1 LNPAAKSL
9 SNVRKNRQSAHS
21 HWLVMGWETTTAG
34 EPTMSHSTHIAPT
47 SYSQLAGIPNI
58 GLSENLRAAL
68 ASGKRATGIA
78 AEVLEVR
85 RGPGKLTPQEYFYY
99 RLWDAPQ
106 EGAYKQR
113 FVGKI
118 AQHPMHVAAGA
129 REWFAASADKI
140 LFQSIMDGAGLRTPE
155 LTAITQPGR
164 YLPTAPTITDPAALA
179 DKLRDPSI
187 YPLFAK
193 QVAGKYSLSVL
204 SADGFDPN
212 TDEVL
217 LLNGTRQKVADVAS
231 SLIGGSGFLIQRRLS
246 PAPDLAARFG
256 PRLWSA
262 RLLVLVTPNGPV
274 IHRAVAKIATGTNPA
289 DNYWRPGNRLGA
301 INLASGRITRVVH
314 GAGADLVIDAPH
326 PDTGAPIVGTTIPGW
341 QALTDLVRT
350 ASQVFAGIRTQSWD
364 IALTSDGSVFLELN
378 YGGDLNLHQLAHGA
392 GVLDATYREHLRHC
406 GYRGKL

>member
-1 LNPAAKSL
+1 
-9 SNVRKNRQSAHS
+9 
-21 HWLVMGWETTTAG
+21 
-34 EPTMSHSTHIAPT
+34 MSHSTHITPT

-68 ASGKRATGIA
+68 ASGRRATGIA
-78 AEVLEVR
+78 AEVLALR

-106 EGAYKQR
+106 EGANKRR

-140 LFQSIMDGAGLRTPE
+140 LFQSIMDGVGLRTPE
-155 LTAITQPGR
+155 LIAATQAGR
-164 YLPTAPTITDPAALA
+164 FLPDAPIITDPVSLA
-179 DKLRDPSI
+179 DRLRDSSI

-204 SADGFDPN
+204 SADGFDADTN
-212 TDEVL
+212 EVL
-217 LLNGTRQKVADVAS
+217 VLDGTRRKVTDVAS
-231 SLIGGSGFLIQRRLS
+231 SLVGGSGFLIQRRLS

-256 PRLWSA
+256 QRLWSA
-262 RLLVLVTPNGPV
+262 RLLVLVTPSGPV

-301 INLASGRITRVVH
+301 IDLGSGRITRVVH

-326 PDTGAPIVGTTIPGW
+326 PDTGATIAGTTVPSW
-341 QALTDLVRT
+341 QALTDMVRT

-364 IALTSDGSVFLELN
+364 IALTADGPIFLELN

-392 GVLDATYREHLRHC
+392 GVLDETYREHLRRC

>member
-1 LNPAAKSL
+1 MSNSTIISPA
-9 SNVRKNRQSAHS
+9 
-21 HWLVMGWETTTAG
+21 
-34 EPTMSHSTHIAPT
+34 

-58 GLSENLRAAL
+58 DLSENLRAAL
-68 ASGKRATGIA
+68 AAGKRATGIA
-78 AEVLEVR
+78 AEVLALR
-85 RGPGKLTPQEYFYY
+85 AGPGKLTPQEYFYY

-106 EGAYKQR
+106 ERANKQC

-118 AQHPMHVAAGA
+118 AQHAMHVAAGA

-155 LTAITQPGR
+155 LTAITQAGR

-204 SADGFDPN
+204 SADGFDPG

-217 LLNGTRQKVADVAS
+217 LLDGTRRKVADVAT
-231 SLIGGSGFLIQRRLS
+231 SLTEGSGFLVQRRLS

-256 PRLWSA
+256 QRLWSA
-262 RLLVLVTPNGPV
+262 RLLVLVTPSGPV

-301 INLASGRITRVVH
+301 IDLPSGRITRVVH
-314 GAGADLVIDAPH
+314 GAGADMVVDAPH
-326 PDTGAPIVGTTIPGW
+326 PDTGASIVGTTVPGW
-341 QALTDLVRT
+341 QDLTDMVRT

-364 IALTSDGSVFLELN
+364 IALTAGGPVFLELN

-392 GVLDATYREHLRHC
+392 GVLDETYREHLRRC

>member
-1 LNPAAKSL
+1 
-9 SNVRKNRQSAHS
+9 
-21 HWLVMGWETTTAG
+21 MT
-34 EPTMSHSTHIAPT
+34 HSTTVIQP
-47 SYSQLAGIPNI
+47 SYRQLAGIPNV

-68 ASGKRATGIA
+68 ASGRKATGIA
-78 AEVLEVR
+78 AEVLALR

-106 EGAYKQR
+106 EGANKQR

-155 LTAITQPGR
+155 LLAATQAGR
-164 YLPTAPTITDPAALA
+164 YLPDAPIITDAAALA
-179 DKLRDPSI
+179 DRLRDPSI

-204 SADGFDPN
+204 SADGFDPD

-217 LLNGTRQKVADVAS
+217 LLDGQRRKVADVAT
-231 SLIGGSGFLIQRRLS
+231 SLAEGSGFLIQRRLS

-301 INLASGRITRVVH
+301 IDLASGRITRVMH
-314 GAGADLVIDAPH
+314 GAGADLVVDAPH

-341 QALTDLVRT
+341 QALTDVVRT

-364 IALTSDGSVFLELN
+364 IALTADGPVFLELN

-392 GVLDATYREHLRHC
+392 GVLDETYREHLQRC

>member
-1 LNPAAKSL
+1 
-9 SNVRKNRQSAHS
+9 
-21 HWLVMGWETTTAG
+21 
-34 EPTMSHSTHIAPT
+34 
-47 SYSQLAGIPNI
+47 
-58 GLSENLRAAL
+58 
-68 ASGKRATGIA
+68 
-78 AEVLEVR
+78 
-85 RGPGKLTPQEYFYY
+85 
-99 RLWDAPQ
+99 
-106 EGAYKQR
+106 
-113 FVGKI
+113 
-118 AQHPMHVAAGA
+118 MHVAAGA
-129 REWFAASADKI
+129 RGWFAALADKI

-155 LTAITQPGR
+155 LTAITQQGR

-187 YPLFAK
+187 YPFFAK

-204 SADGFDPN
+204 SADGFDPD

-217 LLNGTRQKVADVAS
+217 LLDGTRQKVADVAS
-231 SLIGGSGFLIQRRLS
+231 SLIGGSGFLLQRRLS
-246 PAPDLAARFG
+246 PAPDLAARFE

-262 RLLVLVTPNGPV
+262 RLLVLVTQGGPV

-301 INLASGRITRVVH
+301 IDLASGRITRVVH

-326 PDTGAPIVGTTIPGW
+326 PDTGVPIVGTTVPGW
-341 QALTDLVRT
+341 QALTDTVRT

-364 IALTSDGSVFLELN
+364 IALTSGGPVFLELN

-392 GVLDATYREHLRHC
+392 GVLDETYRGHLQQC

>member
-1 LNPAAKSL
+1 
-9 SNVRKNRQSAHS
+9 
-21 HWLVMGWETTTAG
+21 MT
-34 EPTMSHSTHIAPT
+34 HSTTVIQP
-47 SYSQLAGIPNI
+47 SYRQLAGIPNVD
-58 GLSENLRAAL
+58 LSENLRTAL
-68 ASGKRATGIA
+68 AAGKRATGIA
-78 AEVLEVR
+78 AEVLALR

-106 EGAYKQR
+106 EGANKQR

-155 LTAITQPGR
+155 LLAATQAGR
-164 YLPTAPTITDPAALA
+164 YLPDAPIITDAAALA
-179 DKLRDPSI
+179 DRLRDPSI

-204 SADGFDPN
+204 SAGGFDPD
-212 TDEVL
+212 TDEL
-217 LLNGTRQKVADVAS
+217 LLLDGQRRKAADVAS
-231 SLIGGSGFLIQRRLS
+231 SLTGGSGFLIQRRLS
-246 PAPDLAARFG
+246 PPPDLAARFG

-274 IHRAVAKIATGTNPA
+274 IHRTVAKIATGTNPA

-301 INLASGRITRVVH
+301 IDLASGRITRVVH

-326 PDTGAPIVGTTIPGW
+326 PDTGAPIVGTTVPGW
-341 QALTDLVRT
+341 QALTDMVRT

-364 IALTSDGSVFLELN
+364 IALTSDGPVFLELN

-392 GVLDATYREHLRHC
+392 GVLDETYREHLRRC

>member
-1 LNPAAKSL
+1 
-9 SNVRKNRQSAHS
+9 
-21 HWLVMGWETTTAG
+21 
-34 EPTMSHSTHIAPT
+34 MSHSANISPA
-47 SYSQLAGIPNI
+47 SYRQLAGIPNVD
-58 GLSENLRAAL
+58 LSENLRAAL
-68 ASGKRATGIA
+68 ASGRRATGIA

-118 AQHPMHVAAGA
+118 AQHPMHVAAGP
-129 REWFAASADKI
+129 REWFATSADKI
-140 LFQSIMDGAGLRTPE
+140 LFQSIMDGVGLRTPE
-155 LTAITQPGR
+155 LTAITQAGR
-164 YLPTAPTITDPAALA
+164 YLPDAPIITDPAALA
-179 DKLRDPSI
+179 DRLRDPSI

-204 SADGFDPN
+204 SADGFDPD

-217 LLNGTRQKVADVAS
+217 LLDGTRRKVADVAT
-231 SLIGGSGFLIQRRLS
+231 SLTEGSGFLVQRRLS

-256 PRLWSA
+256 QRLWSA
-262 RLLVLVTPNGPV
+262 RLLVLVTPSGPV

-301 INLASGRITRVVH
+301 IDLGSGRITRVVH

-326 PDTGAPIVGTTIPGW
+326 SDTGATIAGTTVPSW
-341 QALTDLVRT
+341 QALTDMVRT

-364 IALTSDGSVFLELN
+364 IALTADGPIFLELN

-392 GVLDATYREHLRHC
+392 GVLDETYREHLRRC

>member
-1 LNPAAKSL
+1 
-9 SNVRKNRQSAHS
+9 
-21 HWLVMGWETTTAG
+21 
-34 EPTMSHSTHIAPT
+34 MSHSANISPA
-47 SYSQLAGIPNI
+47 SYRQLAGIPNVD
-58 GLSENLRAAL
+58 LSENLRAAL
-68 ASGKRATGIA
+68 ASGRRATGIA

-129 REWFAASADKI
+129 REWFATSADKI
-140 LFQSIMDGAGLRTPE
+140 LFQSIMDGVGLRTPE
-155 LTAITQPGR
+155 LTAITQAGR
-164 YLPTAPTITDPAALA
+164 YLPDAPIITDPAALA
-179 DKLRDPSI
+179 DRLRDPSI

-204 SADGFDPN
+204 SADGFDPG

-217 LLNGTRQKVADVAS
+217 LLDGTRRKVADVAT
-231 SLIGGSGFLIQRRLS
+231 SLTEGSGFLVQRRLS

-256 PRLWSA
+256 QRLWSA
-262 RLLVLVTPNGPV
+262 RLLVLVTPSGPV

-301 INLASGRITRVVH
+301 IDLGSGRITRVVH

-326 PDTGAPIVGTTIPGW
+326 PDTGATIAGTTVPSW
-341 QALTDLVRT
+341 QALTDMVRT

-392 GVLDATYREHLRHC
+392 GVLDETYREHLRRC

>member
-1 LNPAAKSL
+1 
-9 SNVRKNRQSAHS
+9 
-21 HWLVMGWETTTAG
+21 
-34 EPTMSHSTHIAPT
+34 MSHSTNISPA
-47 SYSQLAGIPNI
+47 SYDQLAGIPDVDLPN
-58 GLSENLRAAL
+58 NLKAAL
-68 ASGKRATGIA
+68 AAGKRATGIA
-78 AEVLEVR
+78 AEVLALR

-118 AQHPMHVAAGA
+118 AQHPMHVAAGT

-155 LTAITQPGR
+155 MIAATQAGR
-164 YLPTAPTITDPAALA
+164 FLPDAPIITDPAALA
-179 DKLRDPSI
+179 DRLRDPSI

-204 SADGFDPN
+204 SVDGFDPD

-217 LLNGTRQKVADVAS
+217 LLDGQRWKVADVAT
-231 SLIGGSGFLIQRRLS
+231 SLTEGSGFLVQRRLS
-246 PAPDLAARFG
+246 PAPDLVARFG

-301 INLASGRITRVVH
+301 IDLGSGRITRVVH

-326 PDTGAPIVGTTIPGW
+326 PDTGAPIVGTTVPSW
-341 QALTDLVRT
+341 QALTDMVRT

-364 IALTSDGSVFLELN
+364 IALTADGPIFLELN

-392 GVLDATYREHLRHC
+392 GVLDETYREHLRRC

>member
-1 LNPAAKSL
+1 
-9 SNVRKNRQSAHS
+9 
-21 HWLVMGWETTTAG
+21 
-34 EPTMSHSTHIAPT
+34 MSHSTNISPA
-47 SYSQLAGIPNI
+47 SYDQLAGIPDVDLPN
-58 GLSENLRAAL
+58 NLKAAL
-68 ASGKRATGIA
+68 AAGKRATGIA
-78 AEVLEVR
+78 AEVLALR

-118 AQHPMHVAAGA
+118 AQHPMHVAAGT

-155 LTAITQPGR
+155 MIAATQAGR
-164 YLPTAPTITDPAALA
+164 CLPAAPIITDPAALA
-179 DKLRDPSI
+179 DRLRDPSI

-204 SADGFDPN
+204 SVDGFDPD

-217 LLNGTRQKVADVAS
+217 LLDGQRWKVADVAT
-231 SLIGGSGFLIQRRLS
+231 SLTEGSGFLVQRRLS
-246 PAPDLAARFG
+246 PAPDLVARFG

-301 INLASGRITRVVH
+301 IDLGSGRITRVVH

-326 PDTGAPIVGTTIPGW
+326 PDTGAPIVGTTVPSW
-341 QALTDLVRT
+341 QALTDMVRT

-364 IALTSDGSVFLELN
+364 IALTADGPIFLELN

-392 GVLDATYREHLRHC
+392 GVLDETYREHLRRC

>member
-1 LNPAAKSL
+1 
-9 SNVRKNRQSAHS
+9 
-21 HWLVMGWETTTAG
+21 
-34 EPTMSHSTHIAPT
+34 MSHSANISPA
-47 SYSQLAGIPNI
+47 SYRQLAGIPNVD
-58 GLSENLRAAL
+58 LSENLRAAL
-68 ASGKRATGIA
+68 ASGRRATGIA
-78 AEVLEVR
+78 AEVLALR

-106 EGAYKQR
+106 EGANKRR

-129 REWFAASADKI
+129 REWFATSADKI
-140 LFQSIMDGAGLRTPE
+140 LFQSIMDGVGLRTPE
-155 LTAITQPGR
+155 LTAITQAGR
-164 YLPTAPTITDPAALA
+164 YLPTTPTITDPAALG

-204 SADGFDPN
+204 SADGFDPD

-217 LLNGTRQKVADVAS
+217 LLDGTRRKVADVAT
-231 SLIGGSGFLIQRRLS
+231 SLTEGSGFLVQRRLS

-256 PRLWSA
+256 QRLWSA
-262 RLLVLVTPNGPV
+262 RLLVLVTPSGPV

-301 INLASGRITRVVH
+301 IDLGSGRITRVVH

-326 PDTGAPIVGTTIPGW
+326 PDTGATIAGTTVPSW
-341 QALTDLVRT
+341 QALTDMVRT

-364 IALTSDGSVFLELN
+364 IALTANGPVFLELN
-378 YGGDLNLHQLAHGA
+378 YGGDLNLHQLAYGT
-392 GVLDATYREHLRHC
+392 GILDETYREHLRRC

>member
-1 LNPAAKSL
+1 VLA
-9 SNVRKNRQSAHS
+9 VRK
-21 HWLVMGWETTTAG
+21 
-34 EPTMSHSTHIAPT
+34 
-47 SYSQLAGIPNI
+47 
-58 GLSENLRAAL
+58 
-68 ASGKRATGIA
+68 
-78 AEVLEVR
+78 
-85 RGPGKLTPQEYFYY
+85 GPGKLTPQEYFYY

-106 EGAYKQR
+106 EGADKQR

-140 LFQSIMDGAGLRTPE
+140 LFQSIMDGVGLRTPQ
-155 LTAITQPGR
+155 LTAITQANR
-164 YLPTAPTITDPAALA
+164 YLPIVPTITDPAALA
-179 DKLRDPSI
+179 DKLRDRSI

-193 QVAGKYSLSVL
+193 QVAGRYSLSVL
-204 SADGFDPN
+204 SADGFDPE
-212 TDEVL
+212 TDEL
-217 LLNGTRQKVADVAS
+217 LLLDGQRRKVADVAT

-262 RLLVLVTPNGPV
+262 RLLVLVTPSGPV

-301 INLASGRITRVVH
+301 IDLASGRITRVVS
-314 GAGADLVIDAPH
+314 GAGADLVVDAPH
-326 PDTGAPIVGTTIPGW
+326 PDTGARIVGVTAPDW
-341 QALTDLVRT
+341 QNLTDIVRT
-350 ASQVFAGIRTQSWD
+350 ASRVLAGIRTQSWD
-364 IALTSDGSVFLELN
+364 IALTADGPVFLELN

-392 GVLDATYREHLRHC
+392 GVLDETYREHLRRC

>member
-1 LNPAAKSL
+1 
-9 SNVRKNRQSAHS
+9 
-21 HWLVMGWETTTAG
+21 
-34 EPTMSHSTHIAPT
+34 MSHSTNISPA
-47 SYSQLAGIPNI
+47 SYRQLAGIPNI
-58 GLSENLRAAL
+58 DLSENLRAAL
-68 ASGKRATGIA
+68 ASGRKATGIA
-78 AEVLEVR
+78 AEVLALR

-106 EGAYKQR
+106 EGANKQR

-155 LTAITQPGR
+155 LLAATQAGR
-164 YLPTAPTITDPAALA
+164 YLPDAPIITDATALA
-179 DKLRDPSI
+179 DRLRDPSI

-217 LLNGTRQKVADVAS
+217 LLDGTRQKVADVAR
-231 SLIGGSGFLIQRRLS
+231 SLIGGSGFLLQRRLS

-262 RLLVLVTPNGPV
+262 RLLVLVTQGGPV

-301 INLASGRITRVVH
+301 IDLGSGRITRVVH

-326 PDTGAPIVGTTIPGW
+326 PDTGAPIAGTTVPSW
-341 QALTDLVRT
+341 QALTNMVRT

-364 IALTSDGSVFLELN
+364 IALTSDGPVFLELN

-392 GVLDATYREHLRHC
+392 GVLDETYREHLQRY

>member
-1 LNPAAKSL
+1 
-9 SNVRKNRQSAHS
+9 
-21 HWLVMGWETTTAG
+21 
-34 EPTMSHSTHIAPT
+34 MSHSTNIDPA
-47 SYSQLAGIPNI
+47 SYRQLAGIPSVD
-58 GLSENLRAAL
+58 LSENLRTAL
-68 ASGKRATGIA
+68 AAGRRATGIA
-78 AEVLEVR
+78 AEVLALR

-99 RLWDAPQ
+99 RLWDVAQ
-106 EGAYKQR
+106 EGANKQR

-118 AQHPMHVAAGA
+118 AQHAMHVAAGS

-140 LFQSIMDGAGLRTPE
+140 LFQSIMDGVGLRIPE
-155 LTAITQPGR
+155 LTAITQAGR
-164 YLPTAPTITDPAALA
+164 YLPTAPTITDPTALA

-204 SADGFDPN
+204 SADRFDPH
-212 TDEVL
+212 TDEVVL
-217 LLNGTRQKVADVAS
+217 LDETRQKVTEVAT
-231 SLIGGSGFLIQRRLS
+231 SLTGGSGFLIQRRLS

-364 IALTSDGSVFLELN
+364 LALTSDGSVFLELN

-392 GVLDATYREHLRHC
+392 GVLDETYREHLRRC

>member
-1 LNPAAKSL
+1 
-9 SNVRKNRQSAHS
+9 
-21 HWLVMGWETTTAG
+21 MGWETTPTN
-34 EPTMSHSTHIAPT
+34 ELTMSPSTDITPA
-47 SYSQLAGIPNI
+47 SYRQLAGIPNVD
-58 GLSENLRAAL
+58 LSENLRTAL
-68 ASGKRATGIA
+68 AAGKRATGIA
-78 AEVLEVR
+78 AEVLALR

-106 EGAYKQR
+106 EGANKQR

-140 LFQSIMDGAGLRTPE
+140 LFQSIMDGAGLGTPE
-155 LTAITQPGR
+155 LIAATQAGRFLPDAPIITE
-164 YLPTAPTITDPAALA
+164 PAALA
-179 DKLRDPSI
+179 DRLRDPSI

-212 TDEVL
+212 TDEIL
-217 LLNGTRQKVADVAS
+217 LLDGQRRKVADVAS

-274 IHRAVAKIATGTNPA
+274 MVGSPKLRLCNRAQ
-289 DNYWRPGNRLGA
+289 Y
-301 INLASGRITRVVH
+301 
-314 GAGADLVIDAPH
+314 
-326 PDTGAPIVGTTIPGW
+326 
-341 QALTDLVRT
+341 
-350 ASQVFAGIRTQSWD
+350 
-364 IALTSDGSVFLELN
+364 
-378 YGGDLNLHQLAHGA
+378 
-392 GVLDATYREHLRHC
+392 
-406 GYRGKL
+406 

>member
-1 LNPAAKSL
+1 
-9 SNVRKNRQSAHS
+9 
-21 HWLVMGWETTTAG
+21 MT
-34 EPTMSHSTHIAPT
+34 HSTTVIQP
-47 SYSQLAGIPNI
+47 SYRQLAGIPNI

-68 ASGKRATGIA
+68 ASGRKATGIA
-78 AEVLEVR
+78 AEVLALR

-106 EGAYKQR
+106 EGANKQR

-155 LTAITQPGR
+155 LLAATQAGR
-164 YLPTAPTITDPAALA
+164 YLPDAPIITDAAALA
-179 DKLRDPSI
+179 DRLRDPSI

-204 SADGFDPN
+204 SADGFDPD

-217 LLNGTRQKVADVAS
+217 LLDGQRRKVADVAT
-231 SLIGGSGFLIQRRLS
+231 SLAEGSGFLIQRRLS

-301 INLASGRITRVVH
+301 IDLASGRITRVMH
-314 GAGADLVIDAPH
+314 GAGADLVVDAPH

-341 QALTDLVRT
+341 QALTDVVRT

-364 IALTSDGSVFLELN
+364 IALTADGPVFLELN

-392 GVLDATYREHLRHC
+392 GVLDETYREHLQRC

>member
-1 LNPAAKSL
+1 
-9 SNVRKNRQSAHS
+9 
-21 HWLVMGWETTTAG
+21 
-34 EPTMSHSTHIAPT
+34 MSHTTDIAPT

-78 AEVLEVR
+78 AEVLALR

-106 EGAYKQR
+106 EGANKQR

-164 YLPTAPTITDPAALA
+164 YVPTAPTITDPAALA

-204 SADGFDPN
+204 SADGFDTG

-217 LLNGTRQKVADVAS
+217 LLDGTRRMVTDVAT
-231 SLIGGSGFLIQRRLS
+231 SLTEGSGFLIQRRLS

-256 PRLWSA
+256 PRLWSV
-262 RLLVLVTPNGPV
+262 RVLVLVTPNGPV

-301 INLASGRITRVVH
+301 IDLASGRITRVVH
-314 GAGADLVIDAPH
+314 GAGADLVVDAPH
-326 PDTGAPIVGTTIPGW
+326 PDTGAPIVGTTIPCW
-341 QALTDLVRT
+341 QHLTDMVRT
-350 ASQVFAGIRTQSWD
+350 ASQVFPGIRTQSWD
-364 IALTSDGSVFLELN
+364 VALTADGPVFLELN

-392 GVLDATYREHLRHC
+392 GILNEAYREHLRRW
-406 GYRGKL
+406 GYRGRL

>member
-1 LNPAAKSL
+1 
-9 SNVRKNRQSAHS
+9 
-21 HWLVMGWETTTAG
+21 
-34 EPTMSHSTHIAPT
+34 MSHSTNISPA
-47 SYSQLAGIPNI
+47 SYRQLAGIPNI
-58 GLSENLRAAL
+58 DLSENLRAAL
-68 ASGKRATGIA
+68 ASGRRATGIA
-78 AEVLEVR
+78 AEVLALR

-106 EGAYKQR
+106 EGANKRR

-140 LFQSIMDGAGLRTPE
+140 LFQSIMDGVGLRTPE
-155 LTAITQPGR
+155 LTAITQAGR
-164 YLPTAPTITDPAALA
+164 YLPTTPTITDPAALG

-204 SADGFDPN
+204 SADGFDPG

-217 LLNGTRQKVADVAS
+217 LLDGTRRKVADVAT
-231 SLIGGSGFLIQRRLS
+231 SLTEGSGFLVQRRLS

-256 PRLWSA
+256 QRLWSA
-262 RLLVLVTPNGPV
+262 RLLVLVTPSGPV

-301 INLASGRITRVVH
+301 IDLGSGRITRVVH

-326 PDTGAPIVGTTIPGW
+326 PDTGATIAGTTVPSW
-341 QALTDLVRT
+341 QALTDMVRT

-364 IALTSDGSVFLELN
+364 IALTADGPIFLELN

-392 GVLDATYREHLRHC
+392 GVLDETYREHLRRC

>member
-1 LNPAAKSL
+1 MTL
-9 SNVRKNRQSAHS
+9 S
-21 HWLVMGWETTTAG
+21 TTVIQ
-34 EPTMSHSTHIAPT
+34 P
-47 SYSQLAGIPNI
+47 SYRQLAGIPNV

-68 ASGKRATGIA
+68 AARKRATGIA
-78 AEVLEVR
+78 ADVLALR
-85 RGPGKLTPQEYFYY
+85 TGPGKLTPQEYFYY
-99 RLWDAPQ
+99 RLWEAHQ
-106 EGAYKQR
+106 EGADKRR

-118 AQHPMHVAAGA
+118 AQHPMHVAAGT

-155 LTAITQPGR
+155 LIAATQAGR
-164 YLPTAPTITDPAALA
+164 YLPNAPVITDPATLA
-179 DKLRDPSI
+179 DKLRDTAL

-204 SADGFDPN
+204 SADGFDSD

-217 LLNGTRQKVADVAS
+217 LLDGQRRKVADVAT
-231 SLIGGSGFLIQRRLS
+231 SLAEGSGFLIQRRLS

-274 IHRAVAKIATGTNPA
+274 IHRAVAKIATGSNPA
-289 DNYWRPGNRLGA
+289 DNFWRPGNRLGA
-301 INLASGRITRVVH
+301 IDLASGRITRVVH
-314 GAGADLVIDAPH
+314 GAGADLVVDAPH
-326 PDTGAPIVGTTIPGW
+326 PDTGAPIVGTTISGW
-341 QALTDLVRT
+341 QALTDVVRT

-364 IALTSDGSVFLELN
+364 IALTADGPVFLELN

-392 GVLDATYREHLRHC
+392 GVLDETYREHLQRC